1 MAVTTALD
9 STLLTLQPAK
19 LSVYEAWSAVME
31 EVQSIGKNDRNTDQ
45 NFSFRGIDS
54 VMSAVGPVLR
64 RHGVSVIPQAL
75 DEISERYETKRGAN
89 MVNRLVKVGFK
100 VIGPRGDSFEGST
113 YGEAADSGDKAVSK
127 AHSVAYRTFL
137 LQALTIPT
145 DEPDPDSNSHERTA
159 PEQTSIVRA
168 DLTELVAALRRAG
181 KTREDASAWF
191 QEKYSKDPTRGN
203 PDEVRAAVEH
213 YTELAVKAELAV
225 KLAGS

>member
-9 STLLTLQPAK
+9 STLLSLQPAK

-64 RHGVSVIPQAL
+64 KHGVSVIPQAL

-159 PEQTSIVRA
+159 PEATLA
-168 DLTELVAALRRAG
+168 DLKTAADRAGASKDDVAA
-181 KTREDASAWF
+181 
-191 QEKYSKDPTRGN
+191 Y
-203 PDEVRAAVEH
+203 
-213 YTELAVKAELAV
+213 VKADLNTLSPAKIRQAIDHFTTLSVQKEM
-225 KLAGS
+225 S